1 MWRRWLFWIHLV
13 AGVVAG
19 VVILVMSLTGAFIAF
34 EKQLVAWAEGANRRA
49 EPPNEGTA
57 PLSLQSLV
65 ERLRTEQGGPPR
77 AMTIHADPSLAVE
90 VMMGGDELFYWDPY
104 TGELRPASARGTRS
118 ALRALTA
125 WHRWLG
131 LEGERR
137 SWGKAV
143 TGACNLAFVVLI
155 LTGAVLWW
163 PSGRGANRWRMRLW
177 FRPGVRGRARDWH
190 WHHVLG
196 LWCGPVLLVLSGSA
210 IVISYAWAARW
221 VQSLGSTED
230 AGTRV
235 PAAETRSP
243 EAAVAPGGQP
253 AALDEVWARVRERV
267 PDWQTATI
275 RFGAAPRGQP
285 GAGRTASGDGRTTA
299 GADSERLER
308 GAPSGTAGPGQPDR
322 DPSDGRPEGP
332 RSGGAPSTLSFSV
345 REKGAWPV
353 FATVQIV
360 ADARS
365 GRILSVQRFSDR
377 PLGRRLRAWLRFL
390 HTGEA
395 FGWPGQLIA
404 MTASLGA
411 VVLVWTGLALSWRR
425 FFGKRATVPAGT
437 TGPTGP
443 VSGTG

>member
-19 VVILVMSLTGAFIAF
+19 AVILVMSLTGALIAF

-49 EPPNEGTA
+49 ELPGEGTA
-57 PLSLQSLV
+57 RLSLQSLV
-65 ERLRTEQGGPPR
+65 ERLRTEQGGPPL

-90 VMMGGDELFYWDPY
+90 IMMGRDELFYWDPY

-118 ALRALTA
+118 VLRALTS

-221 VQSLGSTED
+221 VQSLGSTGEREMR
-230 AGTRV
+230 A
-235 PAAETRSP
+235 PAAEVRSP
-243 EAAVAPGGQP
+243 EATVSISGQP
-253 AALDEVWARVRERV
+253 ATLDEIWARVCERV
-267 PDWQTATI
+267 PDWQTTTI
-275 RFGAAPRGQP
+275 RFGATPRGRP
-285 GAGRTASGDGRTTA
+285 GTERSSSPGGSSSSVRE
-299 GADSERLER
+299 SERPTPSEAADHS
-308 GAPSGTAGPGQPDR
+308 GQDPSGA
-322 DPSDGRPEGP
+322 RPEGA
-332 RSGGAPSTLSFSV
+332 RSAGGPSALSFVV

-353 FATVQIV
+353 FATIQIV

-365 GRILSVQRFSDR
+365 GQILSVQTFSDQ
-377 PLGRRLRAWLRFL
+377 PLGRRLRAWLRYL

-395 FGWPGQLIA
+395 LGWPGQLVA
-404 MTASLGA
+404 MIASLGA

-425 FFGKRATVPAGT
+425 FFVKRASVPAGT
-437 TGPTGP
+437 AGSAEPAS
-443 VSGTG
+443 VDR

>member
-1 MWRRWLFWIHLV
+1 MWRRWLFWTHVV

-19 VVILVMSLTGAFIAF
+19 VVILVMSLTGALIAF
-34 EKQLVAWAEGANRRA
+34 EKQLVAWAEGVNRRA
-49 EPPNEGTA
+49 EPLGEGTA
-57 PLSLQSLV
+57 PLPLQSLV
-65 ERLRTEQGGPPR
+65 ERLRAEQGRLPL
-77 AMTIHADPSLAVE
+77 ATTLHADPSLAVE
-90 VMMGGDELFYWDPY
+90 VMVGRDELFYWDPY
-104 TGELRPASARGTRS
+104 TGELRPVGARGTRS
-118 ALRALTA
+118 VLRALTS

-143 TGACNLAFVVLI
+143 TGACNLAFVLLI
-155 LTGAVLWW
+155 LTGVVLWW
-163 PSGRGANRWRMRLW
+163 PSGRGANKWRMRVW
-177 FRPGVRGRARDWH
+177 FRAGVRRRARDWH

-210 IVISYAWAARW
+210 IVISYAWAAQW
-221 VQSLGSTED
+221 VQSLGSKED
-230 AGTRV
+230 AGTQV
-235 PAAETRSP
+235 PPAGARPS
-243 EAAVAPGGQP
+243 EAAVSPAGRP

-275 RFGAAPRGQP
+275 RFGAGPRGRP
-285 GAGRTASGDGRTTA
+285 RAEGTASGGGRTTA
-299 GADSERLER
+299 GADSERSGR

-322 DPSDGRPEGP
+322 DPSGGRPEGP
-332 RSGGAPSTLSFSV
+332 QSGGGPSTLSFSV

-360 ADARS
+360 ADAQS
-365 GRILSVQRFSDR
+365 GRILSVQRFSDQ

-425 FFGKRATVPAGT
+425 FFGKRAPVPAGT
-437 TGPTGP
+437 PGPSP
-443 VSGTG
+443 PAA